1 MSWRTVSCILGVL
14 LAWQT
19 WRGCARTARCP
30 TPPAASSATAGAA
43 VHRAPPRGDNSGDG
57 ATGPTASSAPAQA
70 PAFDGF
76 DVYGFRVQVPA
87 WAWALLPQLGEEL
100 RSYRDRMLPLARAAV
115 APHRARVARSRDD
128 LAQQLG
134 LDGRQ
139 RATLDA
145 ATRETAQAIQDRLF
159 TAALGGEFAPSAFKP
174 MTAISLAREVLG
186 LVDTANQRFTASLT
200 DGQRDRLARHPF
212 DFGDYLLFS
221 TPWEDAISGL

>member
-19 WRGCARTARCP
+19 WRGCTRAAPRPAAPAASAAAAVAAVHRAAPRGDDDGDGAAR
-30 TPPAASSATAGAA
+30 PAASSA
-43 VHRAPPRGDNSGDG
+43 RAP
-57 ATGPTASSAPAQA
+57 AAA
-70 PAFDGF
+70 DGF
-76 DVYGFRVQVPA
+76 DVYGFRIQVPA

-100 RSYRDRMLPLARAAV
+100 RTYRDRMLPLARAAV

-134 LDGRQ
+134 LDARQ

-145 ATRETAQAIQDRLF
+145 ATREAAQAIQDRLF
-159 TAALGGEFAPSAFKP
+159 TAALGGELAPSAFKP

-186 LVDTANQRFTASLT
+186 LVDTANQRFTTSLT